1 MCGIAGSE
9 LGVWEKVLPRKA
21 VSIYYVRATTRHYY
35 SCLLYL
41 SSSCDDTK
49 IMSFGDSTCYCP
61 ISPISYVPVPPEVA
75 PCLATVV
82 RQRVPI
88 ASYQGTP
95 VYEPRSMLKKGQ
107 QAHKSTMHYVHG
119 ISSSNVLYDM
129 TRRWVWGPSP
139 SIGIYIMCKCS
150 PQCSE

>member
-21 VSIYYVRATTRHYY
+21 VSIYYARVITRHYY

-61 ISPISYVPVPPEVA
+61 ICPISCVPVQLKA
-75 PCLATVV
+75 RPCLAIVV
-82 RQRVPI
+82 R
-88 ASYQGTP
+88 
-95 VYEPRSMLKKGQ
+95 
-107 QAHKSTMHYVHG
+107 
-119 ISSSNVLYDM
+119 
-129 TRRWVWGPSP
+129 
-139 SIGIYIMCKCS
+139 
-150 PQCSE
+150 